1 MVNLEVLQSKAE
13 PTEDQPKIVKKEKKE
28 KRKLEVVES
37 NAPVEATTE
46 MQVKKKKK
54 NKNKSEEEEP
64 TKKKKKKENKD
75 EEEENSDSGVGSP
88 EPEENCPFQ
97 KCFYTMNATTE
108 ATAKSDVKKY
118 YKEHNITMKGRG
130 RKTFKPLLTFP
141 ELGFP
146 STMMKVVEGFDKPT
160 PIQSCCWPIA
170 ASGRDII
177 GIAETGSGKTLAFSM
192 PALAHLKKRVETEK
206 TKRKGPMMLVVAPTR
221 ELAMQSQEVLEVAG
235 KFCGI
240 RSVAIY
246 GGVPKWP
253 QRKALEQGFEVVVA
267 TPGRLIDLMNEGCC
281 DLSQVS
287 YLVLDE
293 ADRMLDQGFER
304 DVRSIIA
311 ETHPQRQT
319 CLFSATWPESIRAL
333 AHEFLKSPIRVTVG
347 SEDLAANTRITQ
359 IVEVIEDQMRE
370 AKLKKLLEKYHSSRK
385 NRVLI
390 FVLYKKE
397 ASRIESNLQRQGWK
411 ATSIHGDKS
420 QDMRT
425 KALEQFKTGEIPL
438 LVATDVAARGLD
450 IPNVDH
456 VINFSFPLTIED
468 YVHRIGRTGR
478 AGKAGTSHTFFQPC
492 DKLRAGELVAV
503 LKEANQVVPEE
514 MNQFDLNVKRKEHKL
529 YGNFGPKDHQ
539 GPMKKA
545 TKITFD

>member
-1 MVNLEVLQSKAE
+1 MVNLEVLQSQAE
-13 PTEDQPKIVKKEKKE
+13 PTEDQPKIVKKEKKK
-28 KRKLEVVES
+28 KRKLEAVEN
-37 NAPVEATTE
+37 NAPVEATPE
-46 MQVKKKKK
+46 LQVKKKKK

-64 TKKKKKKENKD
+64 KKKKKKKENKD
-75 EEEENSDSGVGSP
+75 EEDNSDSGVESP

-97 KCFYTMNATTE
+97 KSFYTMNATTE
-108 ATAKSDVKKY
+108 ALAKSEVKKY
-118 YKEHNITMKGRG
+118 YKEHNITLKGRG
-130 RKTFKPLLTFP
+130 RKTFKPLLTFD
-141 ELGFP
+141 ELGF
-146 STMMKVVEGFDKPT
+146 SSNMMKIVATFDKPT

-206 TKRKGPMMLVVAPTR
+206 IKRKGPMMLVVAPTR

-240 RSVAIY
+240 RSVAVY

-253 QRKALEQGFEVVVA
+253 QRKALEQGVEVVVA

-347 SEDLAANTRITQ
+347 SEDLAAGTMITQ
-359 IVEVIEDQMRE
+359 IVEVVEDQERE
-370 AKLKKLLEKYHSSRK
+370 GKLKKLLEKYHASRK

-397 ASRIESNLQRQGWK
+397 AARIESNLQRQGWK

-425 KALEQFKTGEIPL
+425 KALEQFKSAEIPL

-478 AGKAGTSHTFFQPC
+478 AGRAGTSHTFFQPV
-492 DKLRAGELVAV
+492 DKARAGELVNV

-529 YGNFGPKDHQ
+529 YGNFGPKEHL